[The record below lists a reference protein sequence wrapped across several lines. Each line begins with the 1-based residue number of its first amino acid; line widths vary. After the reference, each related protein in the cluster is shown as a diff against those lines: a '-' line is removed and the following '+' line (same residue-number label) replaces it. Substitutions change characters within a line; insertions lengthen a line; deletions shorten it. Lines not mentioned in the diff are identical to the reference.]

1 MKCTQDPSR
10 ASLQFIWTLYYQIIV
25 IAGGREGGRF
35 FFVTNLWWDFMF
47 SFVWESCN
55 YLWFSCKPPK
65 KVIQVEIPE
74 LKNFCCKIHFKW
86 KMSSSNITN
95 EPTPRGD
102 FRNFICISNEKYVS
116 IYFIHNSLCFSFVLH
131 TLVA

>member
-55 YLWFSCKPPK
+55 YLWFSCTPPK

-74 LKNFCCKIHFKW
+74 LKNFFAKF
-86 KMSSSNITN
+86 
-95 EPTPRGD
+95 
-102 FRNFICISNEKYVS
+102 ISNGKWAAATSQMSQLLEAISGTLFAFQMKNMLPYILFIILCVS
-116 IYFIHNSLCFSFVLH
+116 LLYCIHL
-131 TLVA
+131 